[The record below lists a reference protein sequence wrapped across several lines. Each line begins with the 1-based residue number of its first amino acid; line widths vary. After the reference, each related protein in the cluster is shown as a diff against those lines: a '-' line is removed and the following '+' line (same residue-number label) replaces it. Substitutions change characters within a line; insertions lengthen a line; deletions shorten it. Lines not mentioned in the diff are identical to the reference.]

1 MHEIGRPQLLQCLA
15 VVPVYAIGEELSF
28 PHPSLAT
35 PAGLLAV
42 GGDLE
47 PERILLAYAN
57 GIFPWYSE
65 GRPLMWWCP
74 RPRLV
79 LEPKALRVG
88 RSLRKAMKRRPYR
101 ITLDRAFGDVMK
113 ACATVERP
121 DQDGTWI
128 TRDLTAAFVELHRRG
143 LAHSIEAWEGDEL
156 VGGLYGLSLGRV
168 FFGES
173 MFAKKPDAS
182 KIAFVHLVRQ
192 LAAWD
197 FELIDCQVVTDHL
210 VRFGAQTL
218 ELEEFLERLELAVGH
233 PTRLGPWQLEG
244 DEDGAAA

>member
-1 MHEIGRPQLLQCLA
+1 M
-15 VVPVYAIGEELSF
+15 PVYALNDELVF

-35 PAGLLAV
+35 EEGLLAV
-42 GGDLE
+42 GGDLS
-47 PERILLAYAN
+47 PERMLLAYAN

-79 LEPKALRVG
+79 LRPSELRVG
-88 RSLRKAMKRRPYR
+88 RTLRKNIKRRRYR
-101 ITLDRAFGDVMK
+101 VTLDRAFSRVMA
-113 ACATVERP
+113 ACATVPRP

-128 TRDLTAAFVELHRRG
+128 TKDLTAAFVELHRRG
-143 LAHSIEAWEGDEL
+143 LAHSVEAWEGDEL

-173 MFAKKPDAS
+173 MFARRPDAS
-182 KIAFVHLVRQ
+182 KVAFVHLVRQ

-197 FELIDCQVVTDHL
+197 FDMVDCQVVTDHL
-210 VRFGAQTL
+210 VRFGATSIPL
-218 ELEEFLERLELAVGH
+218 EDFLARLEVGLAA
-233 PTRLGPWQLEG
+233 PTRRGRWSLEA
-244 DEDGAAA
+244 DTDGAAA